1 MRGRQIALALA
12 LIGSV
17 VALAGC
23 SVTKAI
29 DPIAGAATK
38 TEQDGA
44 KLALSASVTTPAG
57 ETYSLTASGVLD
69 KQQGDVTVNLP
80 GSSSQPSSQV
90 ELRYLEENGDLVL
103 YVNSAEL
110 SSRLP
115 GDKPWVRVDLQQLGE
130 KLGVDVGKL
139 LDGANTNPGQ
149 ILDLLQSTGSVST
162 VGTETVDGTST
173 THYKATI
180 QLDQL
185 AGKLGGSVGQVAYDE
200 LVSKG
205 APSTIPVDV
214 WIGDDGLVRRV
225 TIDDSLTVSGQTASV
240 KVQLDVSDYGAV
252 ANVTAP
258 PSDQV
263 FDVSGLISSL
273 VH

>member
-80 GSSSQPSSQV
+80 ESNSQA

-110 SSRLP
+110 SSKLP

-225 TIDDSLTVSGQTASV
+225 SIDDSMTVSGQTASV

>member
-12 LIGSV
+12 LLGSV

-23 SVTKAI
+23 SVTKSI

-38 TEQDGA
+38 TEQNGGEAGAHGVGHDDRRRDVLADGERRA
-44 KLALSASVTTPAG
+44 RQAAG
-57 ETYSLTASGVLD
+57 RRDRRTCRGSRTARL
-69 KQQGDVTVNLP
+69 
-80 GSSSQPSSQV
+80 

-115 GDKPWVRVDLQQLGE
+115 GGKPWVRVDLQQLGE

-139 LDGANTNPGQ
+139 LDGANTNPGA
-149 ILDLLQSTGSVST
+149 DPRPACSRPAPCRRSGRRRSTAPRRRTTRQRSSSTSWPASSAARSVRSPTTSSSRRARPRRSRSTSGSATTASSAASR
-162 VGTETVDGTST
+162 ST
-173 THYKATI
+173 TAC
-180 QLDQL
+180 
-185 AGKLGGSVGQVAYDE
+185 
-200 LVSKG
+200 
-205 APSTIPVDV
+205 
-214 WIGDDGLVRRV
+214 
-225 TIDDSLTVSGQTASV
+225 TVSGQTASV
-240 KVQLDVSDYGAV
+240 KLQLDVSDYGAV

>member
-80 GSSSQPSSQV
+80 GIEQP
-90 ELRYLEENGDLVL
+90 G
-103 YVNSAEL
+103 
-110 SSRLP
+110 
-115 GDKPWVRVDLQQLGE
+115 
-130 KLGVDVGKL
+130 
-139 LDGANTNPGQ
+139 
-149 ILDLLQSTGSVST
+149 
-162 VGTETVDGTST
+162 
-173 THYKATI
+173 
-180 QLDQL
+180 
-185 AGKLGGSVGQVAYDE
+185 
-200 LVSKG
+200 
-205 APSTIPVDV
+205 
-214 WIGDDGLVRRV
+214 
-225 TIDDSLTVSGQTASV
+225 
-240 KVQLDVSDYGAV
+240 
-252 ANVTAP
+252 
-258 PSDQV
+258 
-263 FDVSGLISSL
+263 
-273 VH
+273 

>member
-80 GSSSQPSSQV
+80 ESNSQA

-110 SSRLP
+110 SSKLP

-225 TIDDSLTVSGQTASV
+225 SIDDSITVSGQTASV
-240 KVQLDVSDYGAV
+240 KVQLDISDYGAT